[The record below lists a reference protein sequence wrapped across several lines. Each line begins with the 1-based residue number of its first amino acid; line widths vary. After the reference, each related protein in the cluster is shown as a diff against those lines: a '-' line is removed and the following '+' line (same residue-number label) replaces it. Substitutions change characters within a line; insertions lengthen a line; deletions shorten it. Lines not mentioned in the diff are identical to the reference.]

1 MAPRYRWF
9 RIALSALIAALLYLP
24 ALGAPALWEPDE
36 GRYAEIAR
44 EMVISGDYVT
54 PRDNMVRYFE
64 KPPLVYWAESAAI
77 HLFGATEFAVRLPA
91 ALFTAGEVAATC
103 AIGEA
108 MFGAAAG
115 LTGALA
121 LALCPLVF
129 AFARFATLDPAL
141 AFFLTMAVGAF
152 YFAAAPGDFRS
163 RESRRWMIVASAMLA
178 LGTLAKGP
186 VALILGGGIAL
197 AWILVERRGREIARM
212 PILQC
217 IGVYAIIV
225 VPWFVAAGIRNPGFL
240 RFFFVHE
247 HLQRFVSSQEHGW
260 GPYFFIPIVLGGTW
274 PWLFF
279 VPSGVAIAREARDS
293 AKTRSALRL
302 LGIWFAL
309 IFIFFSIPRSKL
321 GSYILPAIPP
331 IAIVAGFALSR
342 LSVMSE
348 ERVARLMRLF
358 VLVNAIGAAT
368 AVVVLIAIRGKIGTA
383 LAFDGSMIAAVLA
396 AGSIAATILA
406 RFSRRSSYVFAAI
419 AITMAATTVLGEHA
433 RIDASAQTS
442 YRTLARQIG
451 QYHGCAIASYRHYVQ
466 SLPFYTGQRELL
478 VEYWGELAPFAES
491 PEEHAGFIGTE
502 AKLHELWASGQCV
515 VLIANRKDLGALAQS
530 LSPAPQIIGCEGK
543 KLALCNRTPAQ
554 SVPGCTAEPDATGD
568 RTSFQQ
574 PAGGPLGN
582 ASAGL

>member
-1 MAPRYRWF
+1 
-9 RIALSALIAALLYLP
+9 LIAALLYLP
-24 ALGAPALWEPDE
+24 ALGAPPLWEPDE

-77 HLFGATEFAVRLPA
+77 HLFGPTEFAIRLPA

-115 LTGALA
+115 LTSAVV

-141 AFFLTMAVGAF
+141 TFLLTMAVGAF
-152 YFAAAPGDFRS
+152 YFAAAPGDFGS
-163 RESRRWMIVASAMLA
+163 RASRRWMLVASAMLA

-186 VALILGGGIAL
+186 VALILGGAIAL

-212 PILQC
+212 PILRC
-217 IGVYAIIV
+217 VAVYTIIA
-225 VPWFVAAGIRNPGFL
+225 VPWFVAAGLRNPGFL

-260 GPYFFIPIVLGGTW
+260 GPYFFIPIVVGGTW

-279 VPSGVAIAREARDS
+279 VPSGVAIARETRDS
-293 AKTRSALRL
+293 ARTRSALRL

-331 IAIVAGFALSR
+331 IAIVAGLALSR
-342 LSVMSE
+342 LSAMGN
-348 ERVARLMRLF
+348 ERVERLMRLF
-358 VLVNAIGAAT
+358 ALVNVIGALT
-368 AVVVLIAIRGKIGTA
+368 AVAVLIALRGKIGTA
-383 LAFDGSMIAAVLA
+383 LALDGSTIAATVA
-396 AGSIAATILA
+396 AGSIAASLLA
-406 RFSRRSSYVFAAI
+406 RTSRRSSYVFAAI
-419 AITMAATTVLGEHA
+419 AITMATTTVLGEHA

-442 YRTLARQIG
+442 YRALARQVE
-451 QYHGCAIASYRHYVQ
+451 QYRGCAVASYRHYVQ

-478 VEYWGELAPFAES
+478 VQYWGELAPFAES
-491 PEEHAGFIGTE
+491 PEERAGFIGTE
-502 AKLHELWASGQCV
+502 GKLRELWASSQCV
-515 VLIANRKDLGALAQS
+515 VLIANRKDLSALAQS

-543 KLALCNRTPAQ
+543 KLALYNRTPTESAL
-554 SVPGCTAEPDATGD
+554 GCTAEPDANGD
-568 RTSFQQ
+568 KTSFQQ
-574 PAGGPLGN
+574 PVRTPLGN
-582 ASAGL
+582 ATAGL